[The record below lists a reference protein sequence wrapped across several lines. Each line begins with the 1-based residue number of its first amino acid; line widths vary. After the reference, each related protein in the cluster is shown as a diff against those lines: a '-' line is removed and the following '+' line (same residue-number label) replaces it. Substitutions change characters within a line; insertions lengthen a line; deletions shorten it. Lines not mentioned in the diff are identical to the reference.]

1 MTTKAKE
8 PKKTLRI
15 PPMVEL
21 FGFRIRTVYDNT
33 LLADRGRYGEYCSRQ
48 MTITIDSNLSEQRK
62 ALTYVHE
69 LVEAIKDI
77 NHVDMDESTIQAV
90 GIGIHQIILQNNIL
104 FAQIT
109 ERDD

>member
-1 MTTKAKE
+1 MAAKLSI

-33 LLADRGRYGEYCSRQ
+33 LLADRERYGEYCSRQ

-62 ALTYVHE
+62 ALTYCHE
-69 LVEAIKDI
+69 LAEAVCDI
-77 NHVDMDESTIQAV
+77 QHLSLEESDKQAF
-90 GIGIHQIILQNNIL
+90 GLAIHALIMQENIL
-104 FAQIT
+104 FAAIT

>member
-1 MTTKAKE
+1 MM
-8 PKKTLRI
+8 KKPLMGICRI
-15 PPMVEL
+15 PESITL
-21 FGFRIRTVYDNT
+21 SGFRIKTLYNPT
-33 LLADRGRYGEYCSRQ
+33 LLADRERYGEYCSRT
-48 MTITIDSNLSEQRK
+48 MTITLDSNLSDQRK

-109 ERDD
+109 EED